1 MSNEYRDAEGFTDGA
16 TAEGLGPLAPYAV
29 VSLRIALGWV
39 FFYSGVTKLLDPS
52 WSAAGY
58 LEHAVPPG
66 NPFVALWPLLAG
78 MPLVDVLV
86 QWGLTL
92 TGLGLVL
99 GALVRWNAFWAST
112 MMLLFWASS
121 LPLEHAI
128 LIDQHVVYALVLFGL
143 AALGAGR
150 VAGLD
155 GYLES
160 SSLVR
165 RYPRLRYLLG

>member
-1 MSNEYRDAEGFTDGA
+1 MSNQTTTSAGYLTSDAPGA
-16 TAEGLGPLAPYAV
+16 VAAV
-29 VSLRIALGWV
+29 LVSLRVVLGWV
-39 FFYSGVTKLLDPS
+39 LFYAGVTKVLDPS
-52 WSAAGY
+52 WTASGY
-58 LEHAVPPG
+58 LANAVSPA
-66 NPFVALWPLLAG
+66 NPFAGLWVALAG
-78 MPLVDVLV
+78 VPMIDVLV

-99 GALVRWNAFWAST
+99 GALVRWNAFWGSF
-112 MMLLFWASS
+112 MMLTFWASS

-128 LIDQHVVYALVLFGL
+128 LVDEHIVYVVVLASV

-155 GYLES
+155 LILES
-160 SSLVR
+160 TPLVE